1 MKKRVEKWLK
11 TEFAFIQGNIL
22 VLIIAS
28 FFTSFSEA
36 IVNPFYSLYLR
47 GLGASPFVIGL
58 MGSLGSAI
66 ISLMRLPGG
75 YIADKYGRKKII
87 FTMTYGISLSYL
99 FYTIAP
105 SWEYILIGLVIGRLS
120 AIYFPAFRALEADSL
135 PPEHRGRGYATISV
149 LPRVFAVFSPTIAG
163 LLVERYGLV
172 PGMRIGFGLLT
183 LCYFISATLRMLL
196 LKETLENPKK
206 IDYGDLGRDFVH
218 SVTSISQTWRGLDK
232 NLRYFIISMLVS
244 TFSGPFHWTFQ
255 ALYAKDVIGI
265 SNLQWGLVGTAS
277 LVAGLVAGIPMG
289 RLADKIGKVRS
300 LIIAWIP
307 WFIFVPLFIL
317 TRNFN
322 TLLSLFVFNSL
333 GYALFSPAY
342 LALQGDMMPR
352 ESRGRIMALFGMLR
366 NLVIIPSSSIAG
378 YLYELNPVYPFII
391 NLILEI
397 GAFLILVLIVKEPER
412 REV

>member
-1 MKKRVEKWLK
+1 MKKRVEKWIK

-47 GLGASPFVIGL
+47 DLGASPFIIGL

-66 ISLMRLPGG
+66 VSLMRLPGG

-105 SWEYILIGLVIGRLS
+105 SWEYILIGLVIGRFS
-120 AIYFPAFRALEADSL
+120 AVYFPAFRALEADSL
-135 PPEHRGRGYATISV
+135 PPEQRGRGYATISV
-149 LPRVFAVFSPTIAG
+149 LPRVFAVFAPTIAG

-183 LCYFISATLRMLL
+183 LCYFISATLRMLF

-255 ALYAKDVIGI
+255 ALYAKDVIGV

-277 LVAGLVAGIPMG
+277 LVTGLVAGIPMG
-289 RLADKIGKVRS
+289 RLADRIGKVRS

-317 TRNFN
+317 TRDFK
-322 TLLSLFVFNSL
+322 TLLGLFVFNQL
-333 GYALFSPAY
+333 GYSLYSPAY
-342 LALQGDMMPR
+342 LSL
-352 ESRGRIMALFGMLR
+352 
-366 NLVIIPSSSIAG
+366 
-378 YLYELNPVYPFII
+378 
-391 NLILEI
+391 
-397 GAFLILVLIVKEPER
+397 
-412 REV
+412 